1 MGALENRCRSSR
13 EIAEWPAGGG
23 NLERVINDIR
33 REGVSPGQVS
43 LLLARKPDAKD
54 AKVLKRLSVQQLT
67 EDTVPAL
74 GTNDLEHITWSTAS
88 GFKGLEN
95 DAVILVGI
103 KDVEK
108 EWSRGVAYVG
118 MSRART
124 RLYVI
129 LTDECDEERQR
140 RLRARQ
146 ERRSSDI
153 EMLL

>member
-1 MGALENRCRSSR
+1 M
-13 EIAEWPAGGG
+13 
-23 NLERVINDIR
+23 
-33 REGVSPGQVS
+33 
-43 LLLARKPDAKD
+43 
-54 AKVLKRLSVQQLT
+54 
-67 EDTVPAL
+67 PAL
-74 GTNDLEHITWSTAS
+74 GTSDLEQITWSTAS

-95 DAVILVGI
+95 DAVIVVGI